1 MAEQAEEEHVIRIEG
16 GIMKITDLFRK
27 VETITP
33 ADAKKLIEGEKAGEV
48 EILDVREPAEY
59 ERGHIP
65 GARLIPLS
73 ILPSRIDEIETD
85 KTIMTYC
92 AHGRRSASA
101 ASLLKGHGSAK
112 VYSLEGG
119 ITAWNG
125 AVAKG
130 ELESGIFLIE
140 NLKTIDE
147 YIALAWALE
156 DGNVHFYDTAK
167 DLVNDAEGK
176 KLFAELVNAED
187 NHKSNI
193 LKAFRDMKGAD
204 ISLTYLKDVS
214 SKGIMEGGIHIKE
227 ALEWINDNGQDIK
240 NMLELS
246 MQLET
251 NSLDLYFKIMKEAES
266 EDIKSVFRSIIEEE
280 KDHLKHL
287 GNLFE
292 EKI

>member
-1 MAEQAEEEHVIRIEG
+1 M
-16 GIMKITDLFRK
+16 MNITDLFRK
-27 VETITP
+27 VETITTV
-33 ADAKKLIEGEKAGEV
+33 DAKKLIDSAKPGEV
-48 EILDVREPAEY
+48 LILDVREPAEY

-73 ILPSRIDEIETD
+73 ILPSRLDEIETD
-85 KTIMTYC
+85 KTTITYC

-101 ASLLKGHGSAK
+101 ASLLKGHGLNK
-112 VYSLEGG
+112 VYSLDGG

-140 NLKTIDE
+140 NFKTIDE

-156 DGNVHFYDTAK
+156 DGNVHFYGTAK
-167 DLVNDAEGK
+167 DLVNDAESK
-176 KLFAELVNAED
+176 KLFGELVKAED
-187 NHKSNI
+187 KHKSNI
-193 LKAFRDMKGAD
+193 LKAFREMRGAD
-204 ISLTYLKDVS
+204 ISPTYLEDMS
-214 SKGIMEGGIHIKE
+214 SQGVMEGGVFIKDT
-227 ALEWINDNGQDIK
+227 LEWLNGNSRSIKDII
-240 NMLELS
+240 ELS

-251 NSLDLYFKIMKEAES
+251 NSLDLYFKIMNETGS
-266 EDIKSVFRSIIEEE
+266 EDIKAIFSSIIEEE
-280 KDHLKHL
+280 KGHLKHL